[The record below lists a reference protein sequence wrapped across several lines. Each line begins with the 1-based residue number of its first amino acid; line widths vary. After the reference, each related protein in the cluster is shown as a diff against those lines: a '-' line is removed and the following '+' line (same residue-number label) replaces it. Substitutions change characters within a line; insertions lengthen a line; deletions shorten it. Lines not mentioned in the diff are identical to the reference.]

1 LFRAV
6 FWTKG
11 KATVDRSIRRLR
23 RSCLWL
29 IGAALLLPAM
39 FASQL
44 RADPATAERA
54 RRAKPPIAERRY
66 NELAYATTHN
76 AMSNSDERWVFPNQR
91 HGITRQ
97 LQDGVRGLMLDVHY
111 DEGKPFLVH
120 GKAALGKKPLA
131 DGLAEITGFLA
142 ANPDEIVT
150 VIFECYV
157 KADDVKS
164 AFDEAKLLRF
174 AHIQKQ
180 GQHWPTVGEMRKAN
194 HRLVVF
200 TDRDGGAFPW
210 YHDVWAFCC
219 DTDWDNK
226 KPEDFS
232 SKVRRGKKSNELF
245 ILNHFLTNPL
255 PSPRYAEQVNKN
267 PFLIDRVR
275 RFMAETDRTPNF
287 ITVDFYDIGDV
298 LDVVSTVNGE

>member
-1 LFRAV
+1 
-6 FWTKG
+6 
-11 KATVDRSIRRLR
+11 
-23 RSCLWL
+23 L
-29 IGAALLLPAM
+29 IVAAFSLLVILTA
-39 FASQL
+39 QL
-44 RADPATAERA
+44 RAEPAAPSKT
-54 RRAKPPIAERRY
+54 AKPRFADRRY

-76 AMSNSDERWVFPNQR
+76 AMSNSDERWVFPNQH
-91 HGITRQ
+91 HGIARQ

-131 DGLAEITGFLA
+131 AGLAEITAFLD
-142 ANPDEIVT
+142 ANPDEILT
-150 VIFECYV
+150 IIFETYV
-157 KADDVKS
+157 KPEDVQT
-164 AFDEAKLLRF
+164 AFEQAKLLKF
-174 AHIQKQ
+174 AHEQKR
-180 GQHWPTVGEMRKAN
+180 GQPWPTLGEMRKAN
-194 HRLVVF
+194 RRLVVF
-200 TDRDGGAFPW
+200 TDRDGGAYPW

-226 KPEDFS
+226 KAEDFS

-267 PFLIDRVR
+267 PFLIERIR
-275 RFMAETDRTPNF
+275 RFMAETGRTPNF

-298 LDVVSTVNGE
+298 LEVVRTVNGE